1 MLKEFRAFVLRGN
14 VVDLAVG
21 VVIGAAFT
29 AIVNSVVGGM
39 LNPLIAIFGDTGLK
53 ELSFAV
59 GTRTIHSAGG
69 TTSVVPNAFAYGAVL
84 DAVVQFVL
92 IAAVVFFA
100 VVKPLNHL
108 VAKMKPESGSPPAMR
123 PCPECLGDIPIEARR
138 CRHCTV
144 EVAA

>member
-29 AIVNSVVGGM
+29 AIVNSVVSGM
-39 LNPLIAIFGDTGLK
+39 LNPLIAVFGDTGLK
-53 ELSFAV
+53 ELSFAI
-59 GTRTIHSAGG
+59 GTKTVVAGG
-69 TTSVVPNAFAYGAVL
+69 VATTVPNEFAYGAVL
-84 DAVVQFVL
+84 DTMVQFVL

-108 VAKMKPESGSPPAMR
+108 VTRMKPESGAQPTMR
-123 PCPECLGDIPIEARR
+123 PCPECLGDIPIAARR
-138 CRHCTV
+138 CRHCAI
-144 EVAA
+144 EVGA